1 MTLYWPR
8 DARENDALAQWC
20 GRRIE
25 HVGADGFGPCQ
36 AVAVLRDRHVAAVV
50 VFHDWQDQART
61 LQASIAA
68 DSPRWAGRDALAGIF
83 GYAFEVARANK
94 LWAASPHNAERALR
108 FNKGIGLK
116 PEATLRHHF
125 GPKVHAV
132 ICAML
137 RSEWQRSRWFKET
150 VNHG

>member
-8 DARENDALAQWC
+8 DARENEALAQWC

-25 HVGADGFGPCQ
+25 HVGEAGFGLCRC
-36 AVAVLRDRHVAAVV
+36 VAVLRGNQIMAVV
-50 VFHDWQDQART
+50 VFHDWQQAART
-61 LQASIAA
+61 LQLSMAA
-68 DSPRWAGRDALAGIF
+68 LSPLWATRQTLINLF
-83 GYAFEVARANK
+83 SYAFHSAGANK
-94 LWAASPHNAERALR
+94 LWTAIPHKSERALR

-137 RSEWQRSRWFKET
+137 QSEWQNSKWNKET

>member
-8 DARENDALAQWC
+8 DARENEALAQWC
-20 GRRIE
+20 GRRIS
-25 HVGADGFGPCQ
+25 HVGDAGFGPCQ
-36 AVAVLRDRHVAAVV
+36 TAAVLRDGHVAAVV

-68 DSPRWAGRDALAGIF
+68 DTPRWAGREVLEGIF
-83 GYAFEVARANK
+83 SYTFKVAGANK
-94 LWAASPHNAERALR
+94 LWAASPHNEARTLR

-125 GPKVHAV
+125 GPKIHAV

-137 RSEWQRSRWFKET
+137 RSEWQHSRWNKEK
-150 VNHG
+150 VNG